1 MSKEQEKQSV
11 SEATVVDT
19 DTNIDDDH
27 ENNIRSQF
35 IIVSD
40 NSNSEIQ
47 THNNDQTVIIS
58 NETSLISSMT
68 EKEKDNAKQQSRS
81 VCENTVIT
89 NSNET
94 RTDKLSIVGNK
105 KSTSLNHPN
114 KKKPGPSAKMLKLIK
129 EAQEVRKAAE
139 RRTEEQAKE
148 EQRLEE
154 ERERLE
160 QEKLRFERENQ
171 EKMQHRENKRAQ
183 LRHKAA
189 NPTRKQRDKLQLALI
204 QSETAGVQ
212 TLA

>member
-68 EKEKDNAKQQSRS
+68 EKEKDNAKQ
-81 VCENTVIT
+81 
-89 NSNET
+89 
-94 RTDKLSIVGNK
+94 
-105 KSTSLNHPN
+105 
-114 KKKPGPSAKMLKLIK
+114 
-129 EAQEVRKAAE
+129 
-139 RRTEEQAKE
+139 
-148 EQRLEE
+148 
-154 ERERLE
+154 
-160 QEKLRFERENQ
+160 
-171 EKMQHRENKRAQ
+171 
-183 LRHKAA
+183 
-189 NPTRKQRDKLQLALI
+189 
-204 QSETAGVQ
+204 
-212 TLA
+212 